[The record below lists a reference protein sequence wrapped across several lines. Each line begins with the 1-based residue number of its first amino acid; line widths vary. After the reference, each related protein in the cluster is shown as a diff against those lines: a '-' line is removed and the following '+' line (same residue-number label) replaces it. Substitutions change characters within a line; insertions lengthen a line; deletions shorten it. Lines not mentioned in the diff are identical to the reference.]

1 LYIVTFCSFISWTEK
16 LQVGGEWSIHVAAA
30 FSMEKKIL
38 EDEADYE

>member
-30 FSMEKKIL
+30 FSMKKNL